1 MENKLSYDPGLYFS
15 RTAMDKRAM
24 DRRKTKTV
32 SALIIATMMLFPLTA
47 RSEPVNHVKR
57 CNDFADL
64 TRAIAQERDAGVP
77 AARVRSQLEA
87 TTLAPERKKIVES
100 AITVLYG
107 DPSTTPDQARAAALR
122 GCLGHP

>member
-1 MENKLSYDPGLYFS
+1 MKRRTPKTLSI
-15 RTAMDKRAM
+15 
-24 DRRKTKTV
+24 
-32 SALIIATMMLFPLTA
+32 LIIAGMLLFPLTA
-47 RSEPVNHVKR
+47 RSQPVNHVKS
-57 CNDFADL
+57 CNEFADL

-77 AARVRSQLEA
+77 AAKVRSELEA

-122 GCLGHP
+122 GCLGNR

>member
-1 MENKLSYDPGLYFS
+1 
-15 RTAMDKRAM
+15 M
-24 DRRKTKTV
+24 DRSKANTV
-32 SALIIATMMLFPLTA
+32 SVLIIAAMLLFPVIA
-47 RSEPVNHVKR
+47 RSEPIDHVKS
-57 CNDFADL
+57 CNNFADL

-77 AARVRSQLEA
+77 AAKVRSELEA

-122 GCLGHP
+122 GCLGNR